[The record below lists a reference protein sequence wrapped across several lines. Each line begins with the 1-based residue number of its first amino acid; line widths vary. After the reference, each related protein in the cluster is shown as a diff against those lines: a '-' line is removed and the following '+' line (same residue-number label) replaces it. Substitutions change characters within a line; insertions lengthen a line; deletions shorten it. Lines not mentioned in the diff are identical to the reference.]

1 MARTRLTSVG
11 EMIAVPRRLRFCLVV
26 FLVRM
31 ALELLGQQ
39 AALAEVARLGL
50 LEFGHR
56 RTAGEF
62 GLGLRQDLVQYL
74 HLIVVVGFVLIEGRQ
89 RRLRRMP

>member
-1 MARTRLTSVG
+1 MSALSASRSSGAGSRPLLG
-11 EMIAVPRRLRFCLVV
+11 AQLAQ
-26 FLVRM
+26 